1 MFLIK
6 YRPPPR
12 LLLKSEKTINHR
24 VFLLCIPIILKP
36 YMIRHHRLIYEPAHS
51 KSGKPI
57 IGYTLTPE
65 LTCRISNRLQQIM
78 QEARPFL
85 KLRYTIRSL
94 AADIQVE
101 SYQLSAYLNRE
112 KQIRYNDYLNQFR
125 VHYCEDLIQKGMV
138 NDLNM
143 KGLALTCGFQNRNTL
158 TTAFKKFT
166 GQTPSGYLKCVRTGA
181 GNNQSQG
188 SPS

>member
-1 MFLIK
+1 
-6 YRPPPR
+6 
-12 LLLKSEKTINHR
+12 
-24 VFLLCIPIILKP
+24 
-36 YMIRHHRLIYEPAHS
+36 
-51 KSGKPI
+51 
-57 IGYTLTPE
+57 
-65 LTCRISNRLQQIM
+65 M
-78 QEARPFL
+78 QESRPFL

-94 AADIQVE
+94 ALDIQVE

-112 KQIRYNDYLNQFR
+112 KQVRYNDYLNQFR

-166 GQTPSGYLKCVRTGA
+166 GQTPSGYLRWIRRGS
-181 GNNQSQG
+181 GNDRSQE
-188 SPS
+188 SAQ

>member
-1 MFLIK
+1 MQPHHLI
-6 YRPPPR
+6 
-12 LLLKSEKTINHR
+12 
-24 VFLLCIPIILKP
+24 C
-36 YMIRHHRLIYEPAHS
+36 EPSHS
-51 KSGKPI
+51 KSRKPI
-57 IGYTLTPE
+57 IGYILTPE
-65 LTCRISNRLQQIM
+65 LTYRISNRLQQIM

-85 KLRYTIRSL
+85 KLRYNIRSL
-94 AADIQVE
+94 ASDIEVE

-112 KQIRYNDYLNQFR
+112 KQVRYNDYLNQLR

-166 GQTPSGYLKCVRTGA
+166 GQTPSCYLKCARKGA
-181 GNNQSQG
+181 GNNR
-188 SPS
+188 SPESAP